1 MNNTI
6 LIVDDEPN
14 VISAL
19 QRNLLDEEYD
29 ILTAASGEE
38 GLAIL
43 KENRAKVVISDERMP
58 GMDGA
63 DFLSLV
69 QIRYPDTVRI
79 MLTGH
84 ASVDAAMKAVNEGG
98 VYRFFVK
105 PWNDVELLLALRSA
119 IEKYD
124 LEAENRRLLGMIRK
138 QAVELKIME
147 RRHSG
152 ITRLEK
158 DEQGNL
164 LIPDFSEEEVAEIL
178 AECEMEIK

>member
-1 MNNTI
+1 MKDTI

-19 QRNLLDEEYD
+19 QRTLFEEEYD
-29 ILTAASGEE
+29 VLTAASGEE

-43 KENRAKVVISDERMP
+43 NKSRAKVVISDERMP

-63 DFLSLV
+63 DFLSIV
-69 QIRYPDTVRI
+69 QNRYPDTVRI

-84 ASVDAAMKAVNEGG
+84 ASVDAAMKAVNDGG

-105 PWNDVELLLALRSA
+105 PWNDLELLLALRSA

-124 LEAENRRLLGMIRK
+124 LEAENRRLLSKIRE
-138 QAVELKIME
+138 QAVELKVIE
-147 RRHSG
+147 RRYNG

-158 DEQGNL
+158 DEQGKL
-164 LIPDFSEEEVAEIL
+164 LIPDFSEEEIADIL
-178 AECEMEIK
+178 AECETEIK

>member
-1 MNNTI
+1 MKNTV

-19 QRNLLDEEYD
+19 QRNLLEEEYD

-43 KENRAKVVISDERMP
+43 KKNRAKVVISDERMP

-84 ASVDAAMKAVNEGG
+84 ASVDAAMKAVNDGG

-105 PWNDVELLLALRSA
+105 PWNDVELMLALRSA

-124 LEAENRRLLGMIRK
+124 LEAENRRLLGKIRE
-138 QAVELKIME
+138 QAVELKVME

-158 DEQGNL
+158 DEQGKL

-178 AECEMEIK
+178 AECETEIK